1 MPGYAYNKTDTVV
14 AQDSVPSIS
23 AAADTNFY
31 GFKFDHT
38 TSRLTVEQI
47 TPGSGD
53 IIQLPVTG
61 IVAET
66 DYKHWVWND
75 HNLGFSWNADRLL
88 LEVK

>member
-1 MPGYAYNKTDTVV
+1 MPGYAYNKTSTVV
-14 AQDSVPSIS
+14 AQDSFPAIS
-23 AAADTNFY
+23 VAADTNFY
-31 GFKFDHT
+31 GFKFNHT

-53 IIQLPVTG
+53 VIQLPVEG
-61 IVAET
+61 VIVET

-75 HNLGFSWNADRLL
+75 HKLGFSWSTDRLL